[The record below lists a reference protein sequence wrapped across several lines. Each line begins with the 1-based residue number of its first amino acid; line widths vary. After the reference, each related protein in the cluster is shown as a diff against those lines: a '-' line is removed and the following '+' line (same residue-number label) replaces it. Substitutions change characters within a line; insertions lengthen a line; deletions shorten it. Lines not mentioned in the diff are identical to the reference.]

1 LPSASISVLRSHAS
15 THWKPVRILWQ
26 KSSGCHSNFEHLQ
39 AADPRIRGILGG
51 NFLEQFDVLIDYPH
65 TILYLDNAKV
75 MQPQIK
81 GNTSRW

>member
-1 LPSASISVLRSHAS
+1 MLNDAVACCGGPPDPSLR
-15 THWKPVRILWQ
+15 
-26 KSSGCHSNFEHLQ
+26 
-39 AADPRIRGILGG
+39 GG